1 MNPYAT
7 WASNLLRGAVI
18 LDTETTGLDDEA
30 QIIQLAIIDMQG
42 NTLFDSLL
50 RPSCEISA
58 GAASVHQITADKL
71 IDAPTIVDVID
82 DVKKIIFRNRVITYN
97 ADFDSRMLRQ
107 TLSAYKL
114 DAEWMKQVNFQCVMK
129 IYAES
134 IGSKKWLKLTGGDH
148 SAVGDC
154 KATLELL
161 RRMAVTI

>member
-58 GAASVHQITADKL
+58 GAAAVHRITADRL

-82 DVKKIIFRNRVITYN
+82 DVTKILFRNKVITYN
-97 ADFDSRMLRQ
+97 ADFDTRMLRQ

-114 DAEWMKQVNFQCVMK
+114 DAEWMKQIGFQCAMK
-129 IYAES
+129 MYAES

-148 SAVGDC
+148 SAIGDC